1 MPTAIEL
8 TCPRCGTALPA
19 RADACVGCGLEVAL
33 EGGVVD
39 VIGARAREDRAAGV
53 EDFYSVSPFPGYGA
67 GDDGPTLLDRSR
79 RSAYLDGLDRS
90 LAPDARVLDLGC
102 GTGQTAAFLAL
113 ASPARE
119 VWGADGCRASLA
131 LADGFRERARIEN
144 LRLVRADLFDLPF
157 EGGSFPTVVCRGVV
171 HHTPEPWRAIEV
183 AAALVAPGG
192 TLVLGFYE
200 TRARLFH
207 RARRGLSRV
216 LGRPV
221 GLFDPVL
228 RRRDVD
234 PEKKRIWIDDQYRH
248 PLEHILPLPR
258 VLACLESAGLRFV
271 RTIPPAPRGESL
283 FDAASEPSARGIAA
297 LRAGWA
303 LAGVTDP
310 DAGLVCVVA
319 RRPAHEGLR

>member
-1 MPTAIEL
+1 ML
-8 TCPRCGTALPA
+8 
-19 RADACVGCGLEVAL
+19 ACAGCGLAVQL

-39 VIGARAREDRAAGV
+39 VIGARAREDRAARV

-90 LAPDARVLDLGC
+90 LASDARVLDLGC

-119 VWGADGCRASLA
+119 VWGADGCRASIA
-131 LADGFRERARIEN
+131 LADGFRERARIDN

-157 EGGSFPTVVCRGVV
+157 EPASFPVVVCRGVV
-171 HHTPEPWRAIEV
+171 HHTPDPWRAIEV

-192 TLVLGFYE
+192 HLVLGFYE
-200 TRARLFH
+200 TRARLVH
-207 RARRGLSRV
+207 RARRALSRV
-216 LGRPV
+216 TGPV
-221 GLFDPVL
+221 ALLDPVL

-258 VLACLESAGLRFV
+258 VLARLEAAGLRFV

-283 FDAASEPSARGIAA
+283 FDAAAVPSARRLAS

-303 LAGVTDP
+303 LAGLTDP

-319 RRPAHEGLR
+319 RRPAHSDRE